1 MRPLIAVS
9 AAGSIVVMGILIVAG
24 GNLLDR
30 QVSVPQPGQPDA
42 ITIDPIDPADLP
54 PEVSDVEPEAE
65 KPLPWRPS
73 RHKPPAPETQAGFER
88 VEPRDPLSG
97 IGQAQPPQQ
106 GEPRAK
112 PLYRPVASAAGRIE
126 AMGYTVEIDNIDAVT
141 ADETCTTDGT
151 QWQCGASARTAF
163 RSFLRGR
170 AVTCTVPPEPSKQSV
185 ISSCHIGRQD
195 IGEWLVANGWAR
207 AAEGGPYADAGEAA
221 QKAGKGVFGR
231 PPAAV
236 RLPSVEAPVV
246 QEPAPETGAGVF
258 PPAPTPPIV
267 PTAPSE

>member
-1 MRPLIAVS
+1 MRPLIAVC
-9 AAGSIVVMGILIVAG
+9 AASSIVLAGFLIVAG
-24 GNLLDR
+24 GNLIDR
-30 QVSVPQPGQPDA
+30 QVSAPQSDEPGA
-42 ITIDPIDPADLP
+42 ITIDPIDPNDLP
-54 PEVSDVEPEAE
+54 PEVSEIEPEPEPAV
-65 KPLPWRPS
+65 PFRPS
-73 RHKPPAPETQAGFER
+73 RRKPLQQDQAGLER
-88 VEPRDPLSG
+88 VDPREPLSG
-97 IGQAQPPQQ
+97 LGQAVPPKQ
-106 GEPRAK
+106 GEPKAK

-141 ADETCTTDGT
+141 ANETCTTDGT

-170 AVTCTVPPEPSKQSV
+170 AVTCTVPPEPSKQPV

-236 RLPSVEAPVV
+236 RLPNVEAPVV
-246 QEPAPETGAGVF
+246 QVPAPETDAGVF
-258 PPAPTPPIV
+258 PPAPTPPTV
-267 PTAPSE
+267 QTAPSE